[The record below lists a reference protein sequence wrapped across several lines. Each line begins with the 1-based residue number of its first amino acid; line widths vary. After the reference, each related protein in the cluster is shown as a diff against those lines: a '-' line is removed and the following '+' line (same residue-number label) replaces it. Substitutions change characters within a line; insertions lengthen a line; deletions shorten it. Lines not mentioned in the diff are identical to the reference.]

1 MPIRFRCAYCNQ
13 LMGISHRKV
22 GAVVRCPKCSGQVV
36 VPTVED
42 GADDGPIAES
52 EQAAPVNSLEDR
64 ELDKLLLEA
73 AQEAAG
79 LTKAKKKRPRRNV
92 VEIDVEPIDP
102 KEFAPPAPPAPVA
115 APPALAAP
123 PSPPVEPTFIAR
135 TPAGWVITLS
145 PGLAIGSIVALL
157 LLISLGVL
165 IGYLLGRPPA
175 AIVDVGP

>member
-42 GADDGPIAES
+42 NADDGPIAES

-79 LTKAKKKRPRRNV
+79 LTKAKKKRSRRNV
-92 VEIDVEPIDP
+92 TEIDVEPLDP
-102 KEFAPPAPPAPVA
+102 ADIAPPAPPAPV
-115 APPALAAP
+115 AAP

-157 LLISLGVL
+157 LLVGLGVL

-175 AIVDVGP
+175 VSADVSS